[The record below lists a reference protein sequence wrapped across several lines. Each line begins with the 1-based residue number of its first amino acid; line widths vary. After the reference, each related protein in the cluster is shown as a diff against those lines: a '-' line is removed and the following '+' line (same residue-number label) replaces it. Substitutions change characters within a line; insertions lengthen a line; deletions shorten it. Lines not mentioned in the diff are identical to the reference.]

1 MLAAGQPFRLGIL
14 ADLSAPPKVANTRQ
28 LPLVCSRGRRTRPL
42 SDDTLK
48 RRVPARIPGRRWT
61 LRSHSPRLWHSYR
74 TQKTVGWKQ
83 LQSQLLQAEHNLE
96 IETKR
101 RKEVE
106 GLLEAER
113 LQQAGDLSGAR
124 EEAKHVQEQTQR
136 ILDQVAWQGDACRL
150 QLAQEQIKAQTC
162 EELSNALAKEV
173 SAYKR
178 QLEELK
184 AKCELLQSATSRLR
198 LHQVGLREHKLQRV
212 QMDERQTL
220 LFRTC
225 TRWKTEYLNTRRCV
239 QSARILTAICVQ
251 RHKLSR
257 QETIN
262 PFSPCWYLRCRFHTP
277 RRD

>member
-1 MLAAGQPFRLGIL
+1 MDLTLALTPEWAFL
-14 ADLSAPPKVANTRQ
+14 
-28 LPLVCSRGRRTRPL
+28 
-42 SDDTLK
+42 
-48 RRVPARIPGRRWT
+48 
-61 LRSHSPRLWHSYR
+61 
-74 TQKTVGWKQ
+74 TQKTGGLKQ

-124 EEAKHVQEQTQR
+124 EEAKHVQERTQR

-178 QLEELK
+178 QLEEMK
-184 AKCELLQSATSRLR
+184 KKCEMLQSATSRLR
-198 LHQVGLREHKLQRV
+198 LHQVVLREHKLQRV

-220 LFRTC
+220 LARTC
-225 TRWKTEYLNTRRCV
+225 MRWKTEYWNARRCV
-239 QSARILTAICVQ
+239 QSARILTAVCVQ

-257 QETIN
+257 QEKIN
-262 PFSPCWYLRCRFHTP
+262 PFRPCWYLRCRFHTP
-277 RRD
+277 GSDLFLRR